1 MGRRCT
7 RKYHSQGIKSTGP
20 LYKGEPGLCLERWQ
34 FWKSRFFKVK
44 HEVDEEVSKMALLAI
59 GGMELAERI
68 TKKRAMDL
76 YTGERDNNRM
86 KKLKTPVPAGY
97 F

>member
-1 MGRRCT
+1 
-7 RKYHSQGIKSTGP
+7 
-20 LYKGEPGLCLERWQ
+20 
-34 FWKSRFFKVK
+34 
-44 HEVDEEVSKMALLAI
+44 VDEEVSKMALLAI